1 MTTPLQLLET
11 PDGISFYHQGEEEA
25 RWIFD
30 EIFTQRCYDTVKLSG
45 KPVIIDAGANIGLYT
60 LFAKKNYPDAQV
72 LAFEPARESG
82 SIFNHNMSL
91 HKLSGVELHECALGS
106 KNETK
111 MLTFFP
117 NTSAFST
124 ICSDGGKELLDLI
137 ADKVSNEIADRMRE
151 NAREAP
157 VPVRRLS
164 EFLRDRG
171 DITKVDL
178 LKIDIEG
185 GELNV
190 IKGLDEDHLLSVK
203 NIVMELWSPDGQLEA
218 MQKFL
223 EAKGYTVTTTLVPWK
238 SGQAEQLK
246 MYMLTAERF

>member
-1 MTTPLQLLET
+1 MTTPLQVLET

-60 LFAKKNYPDAQV
+60 LFAKKNYPEAQV

-111 MLTFFP
+111 ILTFFP
-117 NTSAFST
+117 NTPAFST
-124 ICSDGGKELLDLI
+124 ICSDGGEEMLDLI

-151 NAREAP
+151 NARQAP
-157 VPVRRLS
+157 VSVRRLS

-238 SGQAEQLK
+238 SGQAEKLK

>member
-117 NTSAFST
+117 NTPAFST

-151 NAREAP
+151 NAQEAP

>member
-30 EIFTQRCYDTVKLSG
+30 EIFTQRCYDTVKLSE

-60 LFAKKNYPDAQV
+60 LFAKKNYPEAQV

-106 KNETK
+106 KSETK
-111 MLTFFP
+111 MLTFYP
-117 NTSAFST
+117 NNPAFST
-124 ICSDGGKELLDLI
+124 TCSDGGKELLDLI
-137 ADKVSNEIADRMRE
+137 ADKVSNEIAEKMRE
-151 NAREAP
+151 NVRQAP

-164 EFLRDRG
+164 EFLRDWD
-171 DITKVDL
+171 DIKKVDL
-178 LKIDIEG
+178 LKIDTKG
-185 GELNV
+185 GELDV

-218 MQKFL
+218 MRRFL
-223 EAKGYTVTTTLVPWK
+223 EAKGYTVTTALLPWS
-238 SGQAEQLK
+238 SGQAEKLK
-246 MYMLTAERF
+246 VYMLTAQRF

>member
-11 PDGISFYHQGEEEA
+11 SEGVSFYHQGDEEA

-30 EIFTQRCYDTVKLSG
+30 EIFTQRCYDTVKLSE

-60 LFAKKNYPDAQV
+60 LFAKRNYPEAKV
-72 LAFEPARESG
+72 LAFEPARESV
-82 SIFNHNMSL
+82 SIFNQNISL

-117 NTSAFST
+117 NTPTNST
-124 ICSDGGKELLDLI
+124 IGSDGGNEWLELI
-137 ADKVSNEIADRMRE
+137 ADKVSKEVADKMRE
-151 NAREAP
+151 NARQTP

-164 EFLRDRG
+164 EFLRDRD

-185 GELNV
+185 GELDV
-190 IKGLDEDHLLSVK
+190 IEGLDADHLLLVK
-203 NIVMELWSPDGQLEA
+203 NIVMELWSPDG
-218 MQKFL
+218 
-223 EAKGYTVTTTLVPWK
+223 
-238 SGQAEQLK
+238 
-246 MYMLTAERF
+246 

>member
-11 PDGISFYHQGEEEA
+11 PEGISFYHQGEEEA

-60 LFAKKNYPDAQV
+60 LFAKKNYPEAQV

-82 SIFNHNMSL
+82 SIFNRNISL

-117 NTSAFST
+117 NTPTNST
-124 ICSDGGKELLDLI
+124 ICSDGGKQWLELI
-137 ADKVSNEIADRMRE
+137 ADNVSNEVADKMRE
-151 NAREAP
+151 NARQAP
-157 VPVRRLS
+157 VQVRRLS
-164 EFLRDRG
+164 EFLRDRD
-171 DITKVDL
+171 DITNVDL

-185 GELNV
+185 GELDV
-190 IKGLDEDHLLSVK
+190 IEGLDEDHLLSVK
-203 NIVMELWSPDGQLEA
+203 NIVMELWSPDGQLEV

-223 EAKGYTVTTTLVPWK
+223 EAKGYTVTTTLVPWE
-238 SGQAEQLK
+238 SGQAEKMK
-246 MYMLTAERF
+246 MYMLTAQRL